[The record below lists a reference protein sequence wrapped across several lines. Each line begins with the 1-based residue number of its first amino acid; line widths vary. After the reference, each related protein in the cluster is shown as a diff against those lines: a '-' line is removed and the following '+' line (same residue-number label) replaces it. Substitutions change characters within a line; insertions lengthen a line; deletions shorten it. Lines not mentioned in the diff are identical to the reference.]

1 MKKKYRVINHFND
14 KEAKVSRVPGEIID
28 DISEKRATEIMAA
41 GPFIE
46 EIKNDVTDDEEIDQE
61 EPEDGASGDVDEPVN
76 NEDKSQVA
84 DDKIKATAKSQVKKT
99 GSKVK
104 EIVTK

>member
-1 MKKKYRVINHFND
+1 MKKKYRVVNHFND
-14 KEAKVSRVPGEIID
+14 KEAKVSRVPGEIIE
-28 DISEKRATEIMAA
+28 DISEKRAAEIMAA

-46 EIKNDVTDDEEIDQE
+46 EVKIDVTDDEEIDQE

-76 NEDKSQVA
+76 DEDKSQA
-84 DDKIKATAKSQVKKT
+84 ANDKTKATAKSQVKKT